1 MHAPDGTTGIGSYDH
16 VIIGA
21 GSAGCL
27 LAERLSADPATR
39 VLVIEAGGNDNW
51 IWLHIPVGYLFA
63 IGNPRADWCFR
74 TEPEPGLNGRAIAYP
89 RGKVIGGSSSINAM
103 LYLRGQRADY
113 DGWRQT
119 GLTGWGWDDVCP
131 LFRGM
136 EDHAS
141 PDEHHGKGGHWHVD
155 FPRMR
160 WDLLDAWAAAATCA
174 GIPKVADFNTG
185 DNEGVCYFQV
195 NQKHGRRWSAARG
208 FLKPALARSN
218 LRLETGALVERI
230 VVEDGEAKGVVFS
243 RGGERF
249 FAHASRETILSAG
262 AVGSPHVLE
271 LSGIGDG
278 ARLQA
283 LGLPCHAHVPG
294 IGENLQDHLQL
305 RPVFRVQGVR
315 TLNTDYRKLWRKAA
329 MALEFALLRRGPLT
343 MAPSQVGAFTRS
355 DPRHATPNIEFHV
368 QPLSLDRFGEPLHP
382 FPAFTSSVCNLRPT
396 SRGSIHAASPDPRQ
410 PPAIRPN
417 YLSTEDDRQVAVES
431 LRLAR
436 RIAASPPLARYAPA
450 EFRPGAHLT
459 SDGDLM
465 QAAGDIGTT
474 IFHPVGTVAMGAD
487 ASAPLDGRLRMRAV
501 GKLRVVDAS
510 VMPRIVSSN
519 TNSPTLMI
527 AEKAAKMIAEDARR

>member
-1 MHAPDGTTGIGSYDH
+1 MTAPEGTTSLGSYDY

-27 LAERLSADPATR
+27 LAERLSANPANR
-39 VLVIEAGGNDNW
+39 VLVVEAGGSDNW

-74 TEPEPGLNGRAIAYP
+74 TEAEPGLNGRAIAYP

-103 LYLRGQRADY
+103 LYLRGQREDY
-113 DGWRQT
+113 DGWRQM
-119 GLTGWGWDDVCP
+119 GLTGWGWDDVRP
-131 LFRGM
+131 LFLGM
-136 EDHAS
+136 EDHAR
-141 PDEHHGKGGHWHVD
+141 PDEHHGSGGNWHVD

-160 WDLLDAWAAAATCA
+160 WELLDTYAEAAAAT
-174 GIPKVADFNTG
+174 GIPKVTDFNTG

-208 FLKPALARSN
+208 FLKPALKRSN

-230 VVEDGEAKGVVFS
+230 VMEDGQAAGVVFS

-249 FAHASRETILSAG
+249 HAHASRETILSAG
-262 AVGSPHVLE
+262 AVGSPHILE

-278 ARLQA
+278 ERLRA

-305 RPVFRVQGVR
+305 RPVFKVQGVR
-315 TLNTDYRKLWRKAA
+315 TLNMDYRKLWRRAA
-329 MALEFALLRRGPLT
+329 MALEFALFRRGPLT
-343 MAPSQVGAFTRS
+343 MAPSQLGVFTRS

-368 QPLSLDRFGEPLHP
+368 QPLSLERFGEPLHP

-410 PPAIRPN
+410 QPAIRPN

-436 RIAASPPLARYAPA
+436 RIAAAPPLARFSPT
-450 EFRPGAHLT
+450 EFKPGAHLT
-459 SDGDLM
+459 SDGELVR
-465 QAAGDIGTT
+465 AAGDIGTT
-474 IFHPVGTVAMGAD
+474 IFHPVGTVAMGAEPT
-487 ASAPLDGRLRMRAV
+487 APLDARLRLRAV

-527 AEKAAKMIAEDARR
+527 AEKGAKMIAEDARA